1 MTGYSSRQGGQYV
14 PVKTT
19 QTGFPRSAARSI
31 APPPTCGAV
40 SAGAGLST
48 SGNGETVPL
57 AAGVGAAPFPLPAGV
72 SAGAADAGSVGD
84 RAGDGDGTAADGAG
98 VTRTSGVGVSATRA
112 APKPTATPI
121 PTTSPRTTAIKV
133 RMGGS
138 VPRGRSLGAFGS
150 PARRAVAAPRPGGRA
165 GTFAVPLPGR
175 NPGRPRPIP
184 LVALSLIHISEPTRL
199 GMISYAVFCL
209 KKKKK

>member
-1 MTGYSSRQGGQYV
+1 MTGYSLRQGGQYV

-31 APPPTCGAV
+31 APPPTCGGV
-40 SAGAGLST
+40 SVGAGLST
-48 SGNGETVPL
+48 RRNGETVRL
-57 AAGVGAAPFPLPAGV
+57 AAGVGAAPFLLPAGV
-72 SAGAADAGSVGD
+72 SAGAADTGSVGD
-84 RAGDGDGTAADGAG
+84 RAGDGDGTVADGAG

-121 PTTSPRTTAIKV
+121 PTTSPRTTAMKV

-138 VPRGRSLGAFGS
+138 VPRGRLLGAFGS

-165 GTFAVPLPGR
+165 GTFAVSPAGR
-175 NPGRPRPIP
+175 NPRTTSPDPAGR
-184 LVALSLIHISEPTRL
+184 
-199 GMISYAVFCL
+199 
-209 KKKKK
+209 

>member
-40 SAGAGLST
+40 SVGAGLST
-48 SGNGETVPL
+48 SGNGETVRL

-84 RAGDGDGTAADGAG
+84 RAGDGTAADGAG
-98 VTRTSGVGVSATRA
+98 VTRTSGVGLSATRA
-112 APKPTATPI
+112 TP
-121 PTTSPRTTAIKV
+121 
-133 RMGGS
+133 
-138 VPRGRSLGAFGS
+138 
-150 PARRAVAAPRPGGRA
+150 
-165 GTFAVPLPGR
+165 
-175 NPGRPRPIP
+175 
-184 LVALSLIHISEPTRL
+184 
-199 GMISYAVFCL
+199 CL
-209 KKKKK
+209 L